1 VRHSPIAVPMGRRL
15 SIVALVLA
23 IGLAP
28 AAAGAPEKS
37 ATRIFFS
44 SAFVYN
50 DSHYG
55 RAPDRQIY
63 SIEPSGRGA
72 AQLTFGATPASSP
85 LPSPDGR
92 RTVFS
97 RQKSLWVMKP
107 DGRGQRRL
115 VVSGIEPTWTPD
127 SRRIAYVALGPT
139 GERLGIR
146 EIGADSK
153 GDHLLVR
160 GGMSGPAWSP
170 DGRSLA
176 FVDAGSLRVMREG
189 AFSQIVTADANAIAW
204 SPDARSLAYQDRK
217 GIEITRLDDFVTRTV
232 GGAGAAAP
240 AWSPSG
246 RTLAFLDTD
255 GVVLYDLST
264 RKARDLPTPDRDPD
278 PYSRVGAFAWSPSGA
293 KIVYYKTNV
302 SGTQTPVGTVT
313 LAGKVRFLPAY
324 PQVEGLAWSNP
335 PAGLR
340 YRAPDPQGPIVSA
353 DELKARAPI
362 RELAADGDRVA
373 FGFCTDVA
381 VWTPQGRALVFVRR
395 DGPPLC
401 FEYYSQP
408 YSVALAG
415 DRVAWGIRTGG
426 LRPASSVYVRSLSA
440 GTGVSIASSGN
451 HGPDGR
457 DRVGWVV
464 GNKDPLSFS
473 SRKLCEDFPEPGRPT
488 CAVDPLSERPILAQ
502 TVWRIREPGWQGSCP
517 FAGDSRFPMS
527 LAGPCQKLA
536 SEPGPLVPHDVDSGR
551 IAAVGDNAV
560 LVLDENGT
568 RLVEEPVRALAA
580 QLSGTDLVVL
590 VQGALQLYDTAS
602 GELVHTWPLPEVST
616 AGVCLGWP
624 CQDAR
629 LRLDD
634 VGRGLVAYI
643 LDGKLHL
650 LRLRDGADAVVAGAT
665 AARFGETGLFY
676 AYEAASPW
684 RSRIRFVPFTKLPLG

>member
-15 SIVALVLA
+15 SIVLLVLA
-23 IGLAP
+23 IVLAP
-28 AAAGAPEKS
+28 AASGGSEKPKP

-44 SAFVYN
+44 AAFVYN
-50 DSHYG
+50 DSHG

-92 RTVFS
+92 RIVFS

-115 VVSGIEPTWTPD
+115 VVSGIEPAWTPD

-146 EIGADSK
+146 EVGADRK
-153 GDHLLVR
+153 GDRLLVR

-176 FVDAGSLRVMREG
+176 FVDAGSVRVLREG

-204 SPDARSLAYQDRK
+204 SPDARWLAYRDRK
-217 GIEITRLDDFVTRTV
+217 GTEITRLDDFVTRTV
-232 GGAGAAAP
+232 GGAGAGAP

-246 RTLAFLDTD
+246 RTLAFLDPD
-255 GVVLYDLST
+255 GVVLYLYDLST
-264 RKARDLPTPDRDPD
+264 RKARDLPTPG
-278 PYSRVGAFAWSPSGA
+278 SLRVGAFAWSPSGA
-293 KIVYYKTNV
+293 SIVYYKT
-302 SGTQTPVGTVT
+302 STLGTETPVGTVT
-313 LAGKVRFLPAY
+313 LAGKVRLLPAY
-324 PQVEGLAWSNP
+324 PQVKGLAWSNP

-353 DELKARAPI
+353 DELKARALI

-373 FGFCTDVA
+373 FGSCASIA
-381 VWTPQGRALVFVRR
+381 VWAPQSRAVTMVRR
-395 DGPPLC
+395 EGLPLC
-401 FEYYSQP
+401 FDYYYEP

-415 DRVAWGIRTGG
+415 DRVAWGIRTHG
-426 LRPASSVYVRSLSA
+426 LRQASSVYVTSLSA
-440 GTGVSIASSGN
+440 GTAVSIASSGD

-457 DRVGWVV
+457 DRTGWVL
-464 GNKDPLSFS
+464 GNKDLLSFS
-473 SRKLCEDFPEPGRPT
+473 SRKLCEDFPDPGRPT
-488 CAVDPLSERPILAQ
+488 CAVNQVSERPILAQ
-502 TVWRIREPGWQGSCP
+502 TVWRIREPGWPGSCP
-517 FAGDSRFPMS
+517 FASDSRDPMS

-536 SEPGPLVPHDVDSGR
+536 SEPGPLVPHDVDAGR

-560 LVLDENGT
+560 LILGENGT
-568 RLVEEPVRALAA
+568 RLAEEPVKALAA

-590 VQGALQLYDTAS
+590 VQGAFRLYHTAS
-602 GELVHTWPLPEVST
+602 GELVRTWPLPDVPSGG
-616 AGVCLGWP
+616 ACLADP
-624 CQDAR
+624 CRNTR
-629 LRLDD
+629 LRLED
-634 VGRGLVAYI
+634 VGRGLVAYV

-650 LRLRDGADAVVAGAT
+650 LRLRDGSDAVVAGAT

-684 RSRIRFVPFTKLPLG
+684 RGRIRFVPFAELPLG